1 MRAVQVT
8 VEAEHLLAAL
18 RDLTGR
24 DERQALLRVDPE
36 KATLSILDETPDSL
50 CKLTLPL
57 RALNGEGAAFSCRVQ
72 LNKWE
77 PLTQLLERATGD
89 LILIFRKTTL
99 SVNLPGKQSFVIPN
113 HPIAAP
119 ASAWE
124 EQLRLAK
131 AEFDPA
137 RVTRFTIPDS
147 EPLRD
152 KLASCTENALLV
164 RAGQGSVVLQTEEFP
179 ADVRR
184 PAETLWP
191 RDVLLHRLAQLPAGT
206 RLLARIIG
214 GETPLILLTTVAAP
228 VVCEILFKPYPST
241 RPTLTNLSLR
251 NERERPE
258 RAERPERNERMER
271 KREKPAP
278 PEEPLIVEVV
288 PAIRLPV
295 IEEEAVTPELEAPQP
310 ARDAILAQ
318 LDALPGLTRIK
329 KQLRDIAH
337 FATFEKER
345 MEVLGIPGKR
355 PTLHMAFLGNPGTGK
370 TMVARMLGKMLK
382 DLGLLTRGHVVEV
395 DRQKLV
401 GAYMGHTEANL
412 TKYVK
417 RAQGGILFIDEAY
430 ALYKKDSAKDF
441 GNTAI
446 HGLVK
451 AMEDHRDNLVVILA
465 GYKREMQEFFS
476 FNPGFRARVPFHLE
490 FSDYTRDELLEIAD
504 YIAAQDHYQLTPDAR
519 DALFR
524 ATLREKIDETFGN
537 ARTIRNL
544 LEKAKIRHAVHVSAA
559 EGEPHPDA
567 YTRLT
572 AQDFGDDENHVET
585 LEEVLA
591 ELDGL
596 IGLTEVKAMVR
607 QMIDVLTLEQ
617 KRLVHGLEDQPLT
630 LHMSFTGNPGTGKT
644 TVARLIGRLM
654 RALNLLPRG
663 HFVEASR
670 KDLVAGYMGQT
681 ALKTGDKIKEALG
694 GVLFIDEAYALARR
708 NREEFGAEALAT
720 LIKEMEDQK
729 GLLAVI
735 LAGYTQEMAN
745 LFQLNPGL
753 KSRVRFH
760 LHFPDY
766 TATELVEIVKRK
778 AESAQYRFTPEA
790 EEKLWQVFLRACL
803 QAEAD
808 FGNGRLAEQVFEQAR
823 MRLST
828 RIGRMEEEADLETL
842 MTITE
847 EDIEASI

>member
-18 RDLTGR
+18 RELTGR

-57 RALNGEGAAFSCRVQ
+57 RDLNGEGAAFSCRIQ
-72 LNKWE
+72 LYKWE
-77 PLTQLLERATGD
+77 PLTQLLEHATGD
-89 LILIFRKTTL
+89 LILTFRKTTL
-99 SVNLPGKQSFVIPN
+99 SVNLPSKQSLVIPN
-113 HPIAAP
+113 HPTAAP
-119 ASAWE
+119 ASVWE

-131 AEFDPA
+131 GEFDPA

-147 EPLRD
+147 ESLRD

-164 RAGQGSVVLQTEEFP
+164 RAGQGSVVLHTEQFP

-206 RLLARIIG
+206 RLLARIIE
-214 GETPLILLTTVAAP
+214 GETPLILLTTVAAL

-258 RAERPERNERMER
+258 RIER

-278 PEEPLIVEVV
+278 PEEPLIVKVV
-288 PAIRLPV
+288 PADSLPMT
-295 IEEEAVTPELEAPQP
+295 EEEVATPEIEAPQP
-310 ARDAILAQ
+310 TREEILAQ

-329 KQLRDIAH
+329 KQIRDIAQ
-337 FATFEKER
+337 FAAFEKER

-355 PTLHMAFLGNPGTGK
+355 LTLHMAFLGNPGTGK
-370 TMVARMLGKMLK
+370 TMVARMLGKMFK

-476 FNPGFRARVPFHLE
+476 FNPGFRARVPFHLQ
-490 FSDYTRDELLEIAD
+490 FPDYTRDELLQIAD

-519 DALFR
+519 DALLR
-524 ATLREKIDETFGN
+524 AALREKIDDTFGN

-544 LEKAKIRHAVHVSAA
+544 LEKAKIRHAVHVSAT

-567 YTRLT
+567 YTQLT
-572 AQDFGDDENHVET
+572 ALDFGDDERDAET

-596 IGLTEVKAMVR
+596 VGLAEVKAMVR

-617 KRLVHGLEDQPLT
+617 KRLMHGLEDQPLT

-644 TVARLIGRLM
+644 TVARLIGRIM

-735 LAGYTQEMAN
+735 LAGYTKEMAT

-778 AESAQYRFTPEA
+778 ADAAQYRLTPDA

-803 QAEAD
+803 QAGVD
-808 FGNGRLAEQVFEQAR
+808 FGNGRLAEQVFEQAK

-828 RIGRMEEEADLETL
+828 RIGRMEEEADVETL

-847 EDIEASI
+847 EDIET

>member
-18 RDLTGR
+18 RELTGR

-57 RALNGEGAAFSCRVQ
+57 RALNGEGAAFSCRIQ
-72 LNKWE
+72 LHKWE
-77 PLTQLLERATGD
+77 PLTTLLERATGD
-89 LILIFRKTTL
+89 LILTFRKTTL

-113 HPIAAP
+113 HLTTAP
-119 ASAWE
+119 ASVWE
-124 EQLRLAK
+124 EQLHLAK
-131 AEFDPA
+131 GEFDPA

-147 EPLRD
+147 EPLRET
-152 KLASCTENALLV
+152 LASCTENALLV
-164 RAGQGSVVLQTEEFP
+164 RAGQGSVILHTEEFP

-241 RPTLTNLSLR
+241 RPTLTNITLR

-258 RAERPERNERMER
+258 RPERIERVER

-278 PEEPLIVEVV
+278 PEEPLIVEIV
-288 PAIRLPV
+288 PAERLPV
-295 IEEEAVTPELEAPQP
+295 IEEEAVAPEIAAPQP
-310 ARDAILAQ
+310 TREEILAQ
-318 LDALPGLTRIK
+318 LDVLPGLTRIK
-329 KQLRDIAH
+329 KQIRDIAQ
-337 FATFEKER
+337 FAAFEKER
-345 MEVLGIPGKR
+345 MEVLGVPGKR

-370 TMVARMLGKMLK
+370 TMVARMLGKLFK

-451 AMEDHRDNLVVILA
+451 AMEDHRDNLVVIFA
-465 GYKREMQEFFS
+465 GYKREMHEFFS

-490 FSDYTRDELLEIAD
+490 FPDYTRDELLEIAD
-504 YIAAQDHYQLTPDAR
+504 YIAAQDLYQLTPDAR
-519 DALFR
+519 DALIR
-524 ATLREKIDETFGN
+524 ATLREKIDDTFGN

-544 LEKAKIRHAVHVSAA
+544 LEKAKIRHAVHVSAT

-572 AQDFGDDENHVET
+572 AQDFGDDERDVET
-585 LEEVLA
+585 LEEVLG
-591 ELDGL
+591 EFDGL
-596 IGLTEVKAMVR
+596 VGLAEVKAMVM

-735 LAGYTQEMAN
+735 LAGYTKEMAH

-753 KSRVRFH
+753 KSRIRFH

-778 AESAQYRFTPEA
+778 AVSAQYRLTPEA
-790 EEKLWQVFLRACL
+790 EERLWQVFLRACL
-803 QAEAD
+803 QADVD
-808 FGNGRLAEQVFEQAR
+808 FGNGRLAEQVFEQAK

-828 RIGRMEEEADLETL
+828 RIGRMEDDADLETL

-847 EDIEASI
+847 EDIET